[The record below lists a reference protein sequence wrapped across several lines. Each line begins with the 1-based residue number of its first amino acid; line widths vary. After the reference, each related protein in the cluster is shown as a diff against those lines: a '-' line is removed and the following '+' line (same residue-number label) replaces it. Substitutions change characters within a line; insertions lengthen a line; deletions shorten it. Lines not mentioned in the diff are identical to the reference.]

1 MRDAEDRHLSGDG
14 RGAGPGTGAE
24 PGTRRALGGGPAG
37 LRILYL
43 HQHFSTPN
51 GTTATRAWHHAG
63 ALAAAGHAVTLACG
77 RYDGAAT
84 GLDGPFRRGRRQGR
98 IAGFEVVEFDIRC
111 GNSQGLLARTGAF
124 LRFAA
129 GASRLALGTAWDMII
144 ASSTPLTVVI
154 PALLAHRL
162 RGTPFIFE
170 IRDPWPELPEALSR
184 RSGQLPL
191 PGREAPP
198 RGGVV
203 PRPVLRLMGLLAD
216 AACRHAAA
224 VVALTEGM
232 ARVALERGT
241 EPDRL
246 RVLPQGADLVLFHP
260 GIAPWRPPGISVQES
275 MAVYA
280 GAHGRANGLHQ
291 LLDAAARLRR
301 TGLHLVLVGEGAEK
315 PALMARAAAEQLPVT
330 FLEPMPKA
338 HLARLLAAAEIG
350 LLCLAPVP
358 EFAEWTA
365 PNKLA
370 EGLAS
375 GLPMVTN
382 VPGRAARLLAEGG
395 CGLAVPAGDAD
406 ALAAALLALATD
418 PPRRQAMAR
427 AARIVAERQF
437 DQRRIAARLVAVVE
451 AVAGHAPRRATP
463 RRDRAQAG

>member
-1 MRDAEDRHLSGDG
+1 MHAPEGRHPDGSGWP
-14 RGAGPGTGAE
+14 R
-24 PGTRRALGGGPAG
+24 AG

-51 GTTATRAWHHAG
+51 GTTATRAWHHAS
-63 ALAAAGHAVTLACG
+63 ALAAAGHSVTLACG
-77 RYDGAAT
+77 RYDGAIT

-98 IAGFEVVEFDIRC
+98 VGGFEVVEFDIRC
-111 GNSQGLLARTGAF
+111 GNSQALVARTGAF
-124 LRFAA
+124 LGFAVA
-129 GASRLALGTAWDMII
+129 ASRMVLAGRWDLVI
-144 ASSTPLTVVI
+144 ASSTPLTVAI
-154 PALLAHRL
+154 PALLARRL

-170 IRDPWPELPEALSR
+170 IRDPWPELPAALSR
-184 RSGQLPL
+184 RDGAARQ
-191 PGREAPP
+191 
-198 RGGVV
+198 GGAV
-203 PRPVLRLMGLLAD
+203 PRPVLRLMGLLAN
-216 AACRHAAA
+216 AACREAAA
-224 VVALTEGM
+224 VLALTEGM
-232 ARVALERGT
+232 ARVALTRGA

-246 RVLPQGADLVLFHP
+246 RVLPQGADLALFHP
-260 GIAPWRPPGISVQES
+260 GIAPWRPPGIAVQES

-291 LLDAAARLRR
+291 LLDAAAKLRR
-301 TGLHLVLVGEGAEK
+301 TGLHLVLVGEGSEK

-365 PNKLA
+365 PNKLG

-395 CGLAVPAGDAD
+395 CGLTVPPGDAD

-418 PPRRQAMAR
+418 PPRRLAMAR

-437 DQRRIAARLVAVVE
+437 DQRRIAARMVAVVE

-463 RRDRAQAG
+463 QHDRAQAG

>member
-1 MRDAEDRHLSGDG
+1 MPAPERHDPDG
-14 RGAGPGTGAE
+14 GRPR
-24 PGTRRALGGGPAG
+24 PPG

-51 GTTATRAWHHAG
+51 GTTATRAWHHAS

-77 RYDGAAT
+77 RYDGALT
-84 GLDGPFRRGRRQGR
+84 GLDGPFRRGRRRGR
-98 IAGFEVVEFDIRC
+98 VGGFEVVEFDIRC

-124 LRFAA
+124 LCFAA
-129 GASRLALGTAWDMII
+129 AASRLALGGRWDLVI
-144 ASSTPLTVVI
+144 ASSTPLTVTM
-154 PALLAHRL
+154 PALLARRL

-170 IRDPWPELPEALSR
+170 IRDPWPELPAALSR
-184 RSGQLPL
+184 RG
-191 PGREAPP
+191 GGAR
-198 RGGVV
+198 RGVV
-203 PRPVLRLMGLLAD
+203 PRPVLRLMGLLAN
-216 AACRHAAA
+216 AACRQA
-224 VVALTEGM
+224 VAVLALTEGM
-232 ARVALERGT
+232 ARVALERGA

-260 GIAPWRPPGISVQES
+260 GIAPWRPPGIAMQES

-301 TGLHLVLVGEGAEK
+301 TGLHLVLVGEGSEK
-315 PALMARAAAEQLPVT
+315 PALMARAAAEMLPVT

-395 CGLAVPAGDAD
+395 CGLAVPPGDAD

-437 DQRRIAARLVAVVE
+437 DSRRIAARMVAVVE
-451 AVAGHAPRRATP
+451 AVAGHPPRRATAQHN
-463 RRDRAQAG
+463 RAQAG

>member
-1 MRDAEDRHLSGDG
+1 MADAGRDLAQDG
-14 RGAGPGTGAE
+14 RPG
-24 PGTRRALGGGPAG
+24 G

-43 HQHFSTPN
+43 HQHFSTPA

-84 GLDGPFRRGRRQGR
+84 GLDGPYRRGRRQGR
-98 IAGFEVVEFDIRC
+98 VGGFEVVEYDIAC
-111 GNSQGLLARTGAF
+111 GNSQGLLARSHAF

-129 GASRLALGTAWDMII
+129 AATRLALRGSWDMII
-144 ASSTPLTVVI
+144 ASSTPLTVAI
-154 PALLAHRL
+154 PALLARRL

-184 RSGQLPL
+184 SG
-191 PGREAPP
+191 GAI
-198 RGGVV
+198 
-203 PRPVLRLMGLLAD
+203 PRPVLRLMGWLAD
-216 AACRHAAA
+216 AACRRASA

-232 ARVALERGT
+232 ARLALQRGAA
-241 EPDRL
+241 PDGL
-246 RVLPQGADLVLFHP
+246 RVLSQGTDLVLFHP
-260 GIAPWRPPGISVQES
+260 DIAPWRPQGIAAAEV

-291 LLDAAARLRR
+291 LLDAAARLRC
-301 TGLHLVLVGEGAEK
+301 TGLHLVLVGDGAEK
-315 PALMARAAAEQLPVT
+315 PALMARATAEHLPVS

-370 EGLAS
+370 DGLAS
-375 GLPMVTN
+375 GLPMVSN
-382 VPGRAARLLAEGG
+382 LPGRAARLLAEGG
-395 CGLAVPAGDAD
+395 CGLTVPPGDAD

-418 PPRRQAMAR
+418 PPRRRAMAR
-427 AARIVAERQF
+427 AARLVAERDF
-437 DQRRIAARLVAVVE
+437 DQRRIATRMVGVVE
-451 AVAGHAPRRATP
+451 AAAGHVPRRASP
-463 RRDRAQAG
+463 MRDRAEAG

>member
-1 MRDAEDRHLSGDG
+1 MPAPDRHRPD
-14 RGAGPGTGAE
+14 AGSQ
-24 PGTRRALGGGPAG
+24 RVAG

-51 GTTATRAWHHAG
+51 GTTATRAWHHAS

-77 RYDGAAT
+77 RYDGAIT
-84 GLDGPFRRGRRQGR
+84 SLDGAFQHGRRQGR
-98 IAGFEVVEFDIRC
+98 VGGFEVVEFDIRC
-111 GNSQGLLARTGAF
+111 GNSHGLVARTVAF
-124 LRFAA
+124 LRFAIA
-129 GASRLALGTAWDMII
+129 ASRLALGGRWDLVI
-144 ASSTPLTVVI
+144 ASSTPLTVAI
-154 PALLAHRL
+154 PALLARRL
-162 RGTPFIFE
+162 RGIPFIFE
-170 IRDPWPELPEALSR
+170 IRDPWPELPAALSR
-184 RSGQLPL
+184 HGDGGNSSGG
-191 PGREAPP
+191 GR

-203 PRPVLRLMGLLAD
+203 PRPVLRLMGLLAN
-216 AACRHAAA
+216 AACRQA
-224 VVALTEGM
+224 VAVLALTEGM
-232 ARVALERGT
+232 ARVALERGA

-246 RVLPQGADLVLFHP
+246 RVLPQGADLMLFHP
-260 GIAPWRPPGISVQES
+260 GIAPWRPPGIALQES

-301 TGLHLVLVGEGAEK
+301 TGLHLVLVGEGSEK
-315 PALMARAAAEQLPVT
+315 PALMARAVAEQLPVT

-365 PNKLA
+365 PNKLG

-395 CGLAVPAGDAD
+395 CGLTVPPGDAD

-418 PPRRQAMAR
+418 PPRRLVMAR

-437 DQRRIAARLVAVVE
+437 DQRRIAARMVAVVE
-451 AVAGHAPRRATP
+451 AVAGHPPRRATP
-463 RRDRAQAG
+463 QHDRARAE